1 MQASRVQRENYI
13 IIQGWMVTDLK
24 LKGNELLVYAIIY
37 GFSQSEGQKYTGS
50 IQYLADWTNS
60 SKRGIMNA
68 LQSLE
73 AKGFII
79 KAESYI
85 NNVKFCSYW
94 VNKFTT
100 VVNKVQGG
108 SEKSSLEGSEKSS
121 PNNIDIDNLEDNIE
135 RKEEKKKE
143 SFDEIIETFLFSI
156 PDNKKERTNAL
167 LQEWLKVRKAKRA
180 PLTDKAIELNL
191 KKLTKTAEESNM
203 AIDDYLE
210 EVICRGWQAFYP
222 INNYNNTKTE
232 QPKDD
237 DIFKS
242 IADKFTVGKETD
254 KPRRKIDEDKLN
266 F

>member
-1 MQASRVQRENYI
+1 MQRENYI

-73 AKGFII
+73 SKGFII

-100 VVNKVQGG
+100 VVKKVQGG
-108 SEKSSLEGSEKSS
+108 GEKSSLGGSEESS
-121 PNNIDIDNLEDNIE
+121 PNNIDLDNLEDKIE
-135 RKEEKKKE
+135 RKEERKKE
-143 SFDEIIETFLFSI
+143 SFDELIENFLSTI
-156 PDNKKERTNAL
+156 PENKKEKTRTL
-167 LQEWLKVRKAKRA
+167 LQDWLKVRKAKRA
-180 PLTDKAIELNL
+180 PLTNKAIELNL
-191 KKLTKTAEESNM
+191 QKLIKTAAESNM
-203 AIDDYLE
+203 DIDTYLE

-232 QPKDD
+232 QPKEDD
-237 DIFKS
+237 VFKK
-242 IADKFTVGKETD
+242 IADRYTVGKETD
-254 KPRRKIDEDKLN
+254 KPRRKIDVDNLN